1 MPAKKENKS
10 VILTFDPVTINLS
23 VTKGLSDVEV
33 VELAKK
39 EFQKKVKENVP
50 KHRASII
57 SGTALSAEEI
67 KAGRPILTEKGE
79 KAIITAY
86 KPGNKFPIQVVVQG
100 HKLLQGTLAAF
111 QKADPS
117 TSIDDYIEGRRFPG
131 EDWYEGDTGYFVN
144 GQEIIPVVFGKGT
157 KTTNHAIV
165 IGHDAEGKYYQL
177 KAASLS
183 RVFPTRK
190 EAEDSLKAKA

>member
-1 MPAKKENKS
+1 MPVKKENKS

-23 VTKGLSDVEV
+23 VAKGLSEQEI

-39 EFQKKVKENVP
+39 EFQKKVKENIP
-50 KHRASII
+50 KHRVSII

-67 KAGRPILTEKGE
+67 KPGRPILTDKGE

-86 KPGNKFPIQVVVQG
+86 KSGNKFPIQVVIQG
-100 HKLLQGTLAAF
+100 HKLLQGTIAAF

-117 TSIDDYIEGRRFPG
+117 TPVDDFIEGRRFKS

-144 GQEIIPVVFGKGT
+144 GKEIIPVVFGKET
-157 KTTNHAIV
+157 KTNYHAIV
-165 IGHDAEGKYYQL
+165 VGHDAEGRYFQL
-177 KAASLS
+177 KAGSLS
-183 RVFPTRK
+183 KVFPTRK
-190 EAEDSLKAKA
+190 EAEDSIKTKA

>member
-10 VILTFDPVTINLS
+10 VIFTFDPVTINLS
-23 VTKGLSDVEV
+23 VAKSISDE
-33 VELAKK
+33 ELVALAEK
-39 EFQKKVKENVP
+39 EFQKMVKENMP
-50 KHRASII
+50 KHRTSII

-67 KAGRPILTEKGE
+67 NPGRLILTDKGE

-100 HKLLQGTLAAF
+100 HKSLQGTIAAF

-117 TSIDDYIEGRRFPG
+117 LPVDDFIEGKRFKDS
-131 EDWYEGDTGYFVN
+131 DWYEGDSGYFVN
-144 GQEIIPVVFGKGT
+144 NGEIIPIVFGKGT
-157 KTTNHAIV
+157 KANYHAIIV
-165 IGHDAEGKYYQL
+165 GHEAEGRYFQL
-177 KAASLS
+177 KALSLS

-190 EAEDSLKAKA
+190 EAEARIKAKA